1 MVVGDAAKASTS
13 LRWAVLDDHI
23 RQTDGDP
30 IAVYTRICAPEAFVH
45 GYRFAGRLGKRRQ
58 QRLRSNVSYH
68 LAQKAIFTN
77 LNHLRHNPWIALEKT
92 TIPQYYRRASV

>member
-1 MVVGDAAKASTS
+1 
-13 LRWAVLDDHI
+13 VLDDHI

-30 IAVYTRICAPEAFVH
+30 ITVYTRTCAPEAFVR

-68 LAQKAIFTN
+68 LAQKAVFTN
-77 LNHLRHNPWIALEKT
+77 LHHTAVLPSRLGVASWLLE
-92 TIPQYYRRASV
+92 